1 MAAVIAA
8 LRRKKKRGTRAD
20 AGADKRMQY
29 RQDKTFSVTNMTVG
43 MLVARF
49 CAKLKSRIRITD
61 SNINWDGLRQLQD
74 RSDGLKRMFFY
85 IAFLIVFYGVLWL
98 QRDNIV
104 VFEVTDIVKSSLHG
118 TEWSHD
124 NTLMEANNLG
134 GMPQPDLM
142 QNFWGLITEV
152 TKELHSEPDPYRG
165 TVEAR
170 QEWSKM
176 LNKDAQRMGGPDTKN
191 QPPWNV
197 NRTDAATLVDIEGN
211 WGAFMDKLQTN
222 KKLASTSW
230 GTLSAAEKKDVKGM
244 LAQSVAHTSRF
255 DTPEMA
261 AALPACHAL
270 SPLRAGG
277 LSTYLAGV
285 DHLPNLPFYKTLDRS
300 AGHLYGQNRFLG
312 KLQVRRF
319 DVEGCVDG
327 MDMNVRE
334 SEGGRGGG
342 GGELRMCARR
352 FVCVCVWGARS
363 TLIERIVF
371 SSRI

>member
-8 LRRKKKRGTRAD
+8 LRRKKKQRGTRGD
-20 AGADKRMQY
+20 VGAGKRQMF

-85 IAFLIVFYGVLWL
+85 IVFLIVFYGVLWL

-104 VFEVTDIVKSSLHG
+104 VFEVTDVVKSSLHG

-134 GMPQPDLM
+134 GMPQPDLT

-152 TKELHSEPDPYRG
+152 SKELHSGPDPYRG
-165 TVEAR
+165 TVGAR
-170 QEWSKM
+170 RKWSTM
-176 LNKDAQRMGGPDTKN
+176 LNKDVQRMGGPDTKN
-191 QPPWNV
+191 QPPWNM
-197 NRTDAATLVDIEGN
+197 NRTDAATLADIEGN
-211 WGAFMDKLQTN
+211 WGAFMDELQTN
-222 KKLASTSW
+222 PKVASTSW
-230 GTLSAAEKKDVKGM
+230 GTLGAAEKKDVKGM

-270 SPLRAGG
+270 SPLHAGG

-312 KLQVRRF
+312 KLQVRH
-319 DVEGCVDG
+319 
-327 MDMNVRE
+327 VRE
-334 SEGGRGGG
+334 EGVGGGRGRG
-342 GGELRMCARR
+342 
-352 FVCVCVWGARS
+352 
-363 TLIERIVF
+363 
-371 SSRI
+371 